1 MMPIISTNNAKAM
14 SLPSHYLITPNVD
27 NESEFFAALKR
38 SLEAGTRL
46 LQFKGKG
53 LDRDT
58 YAALAAR
65 VITLAHQH
73 NCQVLLSGD
82 ATLVEQLGADGLHLD
97 SKALKTAVSRPLPD
111 PYLIAV
117 SGHDLPALQR
127 GQALGASLAVLSPV
141 NYTSAHPDIE
151 PLGWEGFAGIAAQ
164 LTLPVYALGGVS
176 AADETTAKASG
187 GQGVAGN
194 KGYWMA

>member
-1 MMPIISTNNAKAM
+1 M
-14 SLPSHYLITPNVD
+14 SLPTHYLITPNAD
-27 NESEFFAALKR
+27 SESEFLAALER

-53 LDRDT
+53 MEDDAYTSL
-58 YAALAAR
+58 ALKVIALAHKHGGKVLLGGEPAR
-65 VITLAHQH
+65 V
-73 NCQVLLSGD
+73 
-82 ATLVEQLGADGLHLD
+82 ERLGADGLHLD
-97 SKALKTAVSRPLPD
+97 SKALVAAEKRPLPE

-117 SGHDLPALQR
+117 SGHDLVALKKGER
-127 GQALGASLAVLSPV
+127 IGASLAVLSPV

-151 PLGWEGFAGIAAQ
+151 PLGWEGFARIVSQ

-176 AADETTAKASG
+176 AEDEAAAIAAG

-194 KGYWMA
+194 KGYWKR